1 MVASST
7 SIASPW
13 LGGLAGGP
21 PQATGSCP
29 ATHAARVVVERSL
42 DVPYYEQTSEF
53 TCGPACV
60 LMTAAALT
68 RDPFELA
75 RVNEFK
81 VWRRC
86 CLIGIGGTDAF
97 GFALPLLD
105 RGLDVRVL
113 NETTPTIPRDLL
125 ESFLTEEDATLAQ
138 WSSKQAREEA
148 EAEGAD
154 VEARAPTVDDVGEAL
169 AEGWVPNCLVG
180 MDEVHGEE
188 IPHWVV
194 VLGVGEDEVLLH
206 DPYPPRGQASMTVPR
221 KSFVRMLDEP
231 RQMGASSATVF
242 ARAPRGEGAL
252 SARADLDT

>member
-1 MVASST
+1 
-7 SIASPW
+7 
-13 LGGLAGGP
+13 
-21 PQATGSCP
+21 
-29 ATHAARVVVERSL
+29 VVERAL

-60 LMTAAALT
+60 LMTTAALT

-105 RGLDVRVL
+105 RGLDVRIV
-113 NETTPTIPRDLL
+113 NEKTPTIPRELL
-125 ESFLTEEDATLAQ
+125 LGFLTEQDATLAR
-138 WSSKQAREEA
+138 WSSKQAREEGL
-148 EAEGAD
+148 AEGAQLDEHAPRLAD
-154 VEARAPTVDDVGEAL
+154 VERALEQ
-169 AEGWVPNCLVG
+169 GWVPNCLVG

-194 VLGVGEDEVLLH
+194 VLGIDEDEVLFH
-206 DPYPPRGQASMTVPR
+206 DPYPPRGKAELTRSRESFAKMLSDLQEMDASRAMV
-221 KSFVRMLDEP
+221 L
-231 RQMGASSATVF
+231 
-242 ARAPRGEGAL
+242 ARSPPGEGAL
-252 SARADLDT
+252 SARADG